1 MASDLLSIGKSGAMA
16 ARAALDVT
24 AQNITNA
31 STDGYIRRSVIQAEV
46 SSAGGTG
53 RAADISL
60 SGVRIERL
68 VRNADMFRQ
77 AEVRRTGSDS
87 ARANAEVSG
96 LENIE
101 DALEQSGVYNAVV
114 GFESSLQQLASDATD
129 PALRASVVESAR
141 TMTRTMNI
149 AAQSLDQAGQG
160 LQFEA
165 TDGVNQINI
174 LSAELARV
182 NLRLTRAADASSDQT
197 TLLDQRDHLLEEMS
211 KYVDVATTFNAD
223 DTVSVKVGGVD
234 LVSNGTAKT
243 FSMDVSATDGTI
255 SFKID
260 GAAVTPTSGGLVGK
274 QQALDKLKEV
284 RTGLDTIASTL
295 AAKVNDIQDDGE
307 DLNGDQGTAM
317 FTYSSGTAITAA
329 NIKLAFEDGAK
340 IATAPLTPLIS
351 NAGSRDQ
358 SNLAALMSGI
368 SSVDPAGKTDKLIFT
383 ISSAVQGRKVTRDAL
398 DAIASTAKITL
409 QAQAGVSLDNE
420 AANLVRYQQA
430 FQASGRVMQ
439 VASEIFDSILGIK

>member
-1 MASDLLSIGKSGAMA
+1 MASDLLSIGKSGALA
-16 ARAALDVT
+16 ARTALDVT

-31 STDGYIRRSVIQAEV
+31 STEGYIRRSVLQQEV
-46 SSAGGTG
+46 SSAGGAG

-60 SGVRIERL
+60 SGVRVERL

-87 ARANAEVSG
+87 ARANAEVGG

-141 TMTRTMNI
+141 TMTRTLNI
-149 AAQSLDQAGQG
+149 ASQSLDQAGQG

-197 TLLDQRDHLLEEMS
+197 TLLDQRDHILEEMS
-211 KYVDVATTFNAD
+211 KFVDVATTFNAD

-234 LVSNGTAKT
+234 LVANGTSYPFGLKT
-243 FSMDVSATDGTI
+243 AANGTI
-255 SFKID
+255 SFTINGDPVKPI
-260 GAAVTPTSGGLVGK
+260 SGSLVGK
-274 QQALDKLKEV
+274 QQALDKLDEI
-284 RTGLDTIASTL
+284 RTGLNSIASDL
-295 AAKVNDIQDDGE
+295 AAKVNDIQDNGV
-307 DLNGDQGTAM
+307 DLNGVVGTAM
-317 FTYSSGTAITAA
+317 FAPSSGTVITAA
-329 NIKLAFEDGAK
+329 NIKLNFEDGAK
-340 IATAPLTPLIS
+340 IATAPAGSP
-351 NAGSRDQ
+351 AGSRDQ
-358 SNLAALMSGI
+358 SNLSALMAGI

-409 QAQAGVSLDNE
+409 SAQAGVSLDNE